1 MQCTE
6 FWCLQDVDELEVT
19 EDPILD
25 IDGRDLKNPL
35 AVVEYVDDI
44 YAYYRKIEVSFLR
57 QQLKMKSILLILVTE
72 MHIGQLRASL
82 RMDLAPSNKNCSV
95 LVIEKSYL

>member
-1 MQCTE
+1 M
-6 FWCLQDVDELEVT
+6 EVT
-19 EDPILD
+19 EAILD

-57 QQLKMKSILLILVTE
+57 
-72 MHIGQLRASL
+72 
-82 RMDLAPSNKNCSV
+82 
-95 LVIEKSYL
+95 

>member
-57 QQLKMKSILLILVTE
+57 
-72 MHIGQLRASL
+72 
-82 RMDLAPSNKNCSV
+82 
-95 LVIEKSYL
+95 

>member
-1 MQCTE
+1 ME
-6 FWCLQDVDELEVT
+6 AT

-44 YAYYRKIEVSFLR
+44 YAYYRKIEVNFLR
-57 QQLKMKSILLILVTE
+57 
-72 MHIGQLRASL
+72 
-82 RMDLAPSNKNCSV
+82 
-95 LVIEKSYL
+95 